1 MKDNGILQEKIENG
15 IESTLRINNLY
26 IIVLGQN
33 VTLKGIV
40 NTYDEKDKVE
50 SITWNTSGVISVN
63 NQLSVSNEN

>member
-26 IIVLGQN
+26 ITVLGQN